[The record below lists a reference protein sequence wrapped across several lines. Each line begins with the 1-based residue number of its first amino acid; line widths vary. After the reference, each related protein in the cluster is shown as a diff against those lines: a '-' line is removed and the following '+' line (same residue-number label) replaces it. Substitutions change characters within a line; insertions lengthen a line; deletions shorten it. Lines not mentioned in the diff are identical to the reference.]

1 MKGGRELSCL
11 PGADRVADSLL
22 SESGGGA
29 TRRPIRGPQFRRLR
43 RVIGGLIVAGSI
55 CGLRAEP
62 AASAFDQ
69 ANKLYEQGK
78 YAEAAAGYEAM
89 IQASAKL
96 PTLYF
101 NLGNACFKAG
111 RKGRAIAAYRQ
122 AQILAPRDPSLRF
135 NLQFARN
142 SVAGRDTVPGTRW
155 QRWLATLTLNEWT
168 TLAAGAFWL
177 WFLLLAL
184 REYRRPWRK
193 PLSGYTA
200 TAGLAAVL
208 LAGCLGAAAF
218 EQANTRSAVVIV
230 PEAIVRYG
238 PLEESQVFY
247 QLRDGMEVSVLDE
260 KQISGNEAWLQIQD
274 DAHRVGWLKRDQVIM
289 LSHNRITQA
298 SPLSQST
305 TRTR

>member
-1 MKGGRELSCL
+1 MNGGRELSSL
-11 PGADRVADSLL
+11 PAAEGVADSLL
-22 SESGGGA
+22 LQSGGRA
-29 TRRPIRGPQFRRLR
+29 TRPPISGRQFRRVQ
-43 RVIGGLIVAGSI
+43 RVLCGLLVAGSI
-55 CGLRAEP
+55 CGSRAEP

-89 IQASAKL
+89 IQSGARLS
-96 PTLYF
+96 TLYF

-111 RKGRAIAAYRQ
+111 EKGRAIAAYRQ
-122 AQILAPRDPSLRF
+122 AETLAPRDPSLRF

-142 SVAGRDTVPGTRW
+142 AVTGRDTLPGTRW

>member
-1 MKGGRELSCL
+1 MKSGRDLRGL
-11 PGADRVADSLL
+11 PAADRVADSLPL
-22 SESGGGA
+22 ESGGRA
-29 TRRPIRGPQFRRLR
+29 TRQPISTPQFRRVQ
-43 RVIGGLIVAGSI
+43 RVICGLIVAGSI
-55 CGLRAEP
+55 CASRAEP

-69 ANKLYEQGK
+69 ANKLYEQGN

-89 IQASAKL
+89 IHSGATS

-111 RKGRAIAAYRQ
+111 QKGRAIAAYRQ
-122 AQILAPRDPSLRF
+122 AETLAPRDPSLRF
-135 NLQFARN
+135 NLQFVRN
-142 SVAGRDTVPGTRW
+142 TVTGRDTVPGARW

-168 TLAAGAFWL
+168 ALAAGAFWL

-184 REYRRPWRK
+184 REFRPAWRRT
-193 PLSGYTA
+193 LSGYTA

-208 LAGCLGAAAF
+208 LAACLGAAAF
-218 EQANTRSAVVIV
+218 EHANTRSAVVIV

-238 PLEESQVFY
+238 PLEESQVFC

-260 KQISGNEAWLQIQD
+260 KQISGQEPWLQVQD
-274 DAHRVGWLKRDQVIM
+274 NAHRVGWLKRDQVI
-289 LSHNRITQA
+289 
-298 SPLSQST
+298 SQST

>member
-1 MKGGRELSCL
+1 MKGGRELRGL
-11 PGADRVADSLL
+11 PAADRVADSLPL
-22 SESGGGA
+22 ESGGGA
-29 TRRPIRGPQFRRLR
+29 TRQPISSPQIRRLR

-55 CGLRAEP
+55 CASRAEP

-89 IQASAKL
+89 IHSGATS

-111 RKGRAIAAYRQ
+111 QKGRAIAAYRQ
-122 AQILAPRDPSLRF
+122 AETLAPRDPSLRF
-135 NLQFARN
+135 NLQFVRN
-142 SVAGRDTVPGTRW
+142 SVSGRDTVPGTRW

-168 TLAAGAFWL
+168 ALAAGAFWL

-184 REYRRPWRK
+184 REFRPAWRK
-193 PLSGYTA
+193 TLSGYTTA
-200 TAGLAAVL
+200 AGLAAVL
-208 LAGCLGAAAF
+208 LAACLGAAAF

-260 KQISGNEAWLQIQD
+260 KQISGNEAWLQVQD
-274 DAHRVGWLKRDQVIM
+274 NAHRVGWLKRDQVI
-289 LSHNRITQA
+289 
-298 SPLSQST
+298 SQST
-305 TRTR
+305 TWTR